1 VKIAIATSNKKLPD
15 DDRALAAA
23 LKAKGCDVLPVIWS
37 ETNHALTEFDAVVV
51 RSCWDYHLR
60 VPEFLGWIR
69 VIGVLEVIDDDA
81 FAWFMDHGGMTRE
94 NGQRFRELVLAR
106 AGTEDAAAMYRHFR
120 GRDAALEPL
129 LQQRGLVSHTMKPS
143 RNL

>member
-1 VKIAIATSNKKLPD
+1 MLTYFSH
-15 DDRALAAA
+15 
-23 LKAKGCDVLPVIWS
+23 IWS
-37 ETNHALTEFDAVVV
+37 NGYAAGYDVYLW
-51 RSCWDYHLR
+51 S
-60 VPEFLGWIR
+60 
-69 VIGVLEVIDDDA
+69 EVIDDDA